1 MNQKMYLHSKYHYA
15 AAAPTPEKN
24 NAHVFRPATAS
35 APYYNAVCVLPLL
48 YDHVCWCSSCVVDF
62 GQFSKGP
69 STT

>member
-1 MNQKMYLHSKYHYA
+1 MNQKVYLHSKYHFMLLHQHQK
-15 AAAPTPEKN
+15 KN
-24 NAHVFRPATAS
+24 NAHVFRPAMAS

-48 YDHVCWCSSCVVDF
+48 YDHVCWCSSFVVDF